1 MRGRSAFIGRLAAI
15 TQITFAM
22 IIGVVA
28 SFQFE
33 AGFVPRGAALLVV
46 FALPGLVGL
55 IGVGARRPALLVA
68 AGLVSTF
75 GAFIAFSGVTLI
87 FLIPALL
94 FFAGAARLAGAPV
107 AGAARE
113 RAASGLVQV
122 VLAAAIV
129 VLLLG
134 AGASTLLVTDSGCW
148 TMFRSG
154 SGVRIETGP
163 FTSGEVS
170 VPLDAVSTACSTG
183 LLSARGTGLGA
194 VLGGAALALALVAAR
209 RRQPWSGPPEA

>member
-1 MRGRSAFIGRLAAI
+1 MRGRSAFIGRLAGI
-15 TQITFAM
+15 TQITFAT
-22 IIGVVA
+22 IIGVLA
-28 SFQFE
+28 SLQFE

-68 AGLVSTF
+68 AGMASTV

-94 FFAGAARLAGAPV
+94 FFAGAIRLAGAPE

-113 RAASGLVQV
+113 RPLGGLVQI

-148 TMFRSG
+148 TTYRTPT
-154 SGVRIETGP
+154 GVRVETGP
-163 FTSGEVS
+163 FSTGEMV
-170 VPLDAVSTACSTG
+170 VPLGAESATCSTG
-183 LLSARGTGLGA
+183 LLSARGAGLGA
-194 VLGGAALALALVAAR
+194 VLGGTALALALVTAR
-209 RRQPWSGPPEA
+209 RRGPWTGPPEA